1 MKKVKITILKTTLEK
16 ELAAEY
22 GIDRLTACPMM
33 KAGDVFYADYA
44 WPLAFSFSA
53 SRPHRCVLCPPP

>member
-1 MKKVKITILKTTLEK
+1 MKKVKTTILKTTLDK

-22 GIDRLTACPMM
+22 GIDGLTARPMM

-44 WPLAFSFSA
+44 KPQGFCDEAWKAIYQ
-53 SRPHRCVLCPPP
+53 